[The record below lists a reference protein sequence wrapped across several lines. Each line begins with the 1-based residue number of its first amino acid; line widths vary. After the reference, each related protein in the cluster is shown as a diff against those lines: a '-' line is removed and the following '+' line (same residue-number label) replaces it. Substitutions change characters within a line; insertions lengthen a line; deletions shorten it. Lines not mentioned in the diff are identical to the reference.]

1 MGITT
6 TMVELIA
13 EPYHIS
19 LSEVGSTIARGD
31 AFGTV
36 GGYKLI
42 VDVLSPVSG
51 EVITNNYALVFLGTQ
66 GLPLDPLIYDPYNGG
81 WMVVVKLSNLN
92 ELQSLLSAQSYFAL
106 VTTKK

>member
-1 MGITT
+1 
-6 TMVELIA
+6 MVELIA

-19 LSEVGSTIARGD
+19 LSEVGSTIAQGD
-31 AFGTV
+31 AFGTI
-36 GGYKLI
+36 GGYKLV

-81 WMVVVKLSNLN
+81 WMVVVQLSKLD
-92 ELQSLLSAQSYFAL
+92 ELQGLLTAQSYLAL
-106 VTTKK
+106 VTKKK